1 MFRHVLATALCLPLA
16 LVLTAQ
22 PASSADNRTDAQGR
36 KQGQWVKHW
45 PNGNT
50 RYEGAFKDDK
60 PVGEFRHFDEDGK
73 LSSVQVHAGDG
84 HVSRARH
91 FHLTGSL
98 MATGKYVD
106 QQKDSTWTYYSGSG
120 ELRKVENY
128 RKGKLHGEQ
137 TTYYP
142 GGAKAEVEHYDNGVL
157 HGETKGWFA
166 NGNLR
171 MAANYEKSEADG
183 PMLFN
188 FPSGKKE
195 IEGRMVNGDRD
206 GAWFYYNEDGSVQL
220 QMLYARGQV
229 IREKKENGTFTE
241 HFDDERMKSEVTY
254 KNGMR
259 EGRFVEYHDNGK
271 WEVRP
276 VPADPVRGTPADME
290 RVLVGQTKKREGTYK
305 ADKLEGEVKE
315 YDEKGKVVKVT
326 RYVAGEAVAGQR

>member
-1 MFRHVLATALCLPLA
+1 MFRIAFVAILCLPLA
-16 LVLTAQ
+16 FPLGAQ
-22 PASSADNRTDAQGR
+22 PRAGGPNHTDAQGR
-36 KQGQWVKHW
+36 KQGEWVKNW
-45 PNGNT
+45 PNGKP
-50 RYEGAFKDDK
+50 RYQGTFKDDK
-60 PVGEFRHFDEDGK
+60 PVGEFRHFDEDGR
-73 LSSVQVHAGDG
+73 LSTVQMHAGDG

-91 FHLTGSL
+91 FHPSGTL

-106 QQKDSTWTYYSGSG
+106 QQKDSTWNYYAESSA
-120 ELRKVENY
+120 LRKVENY
-128 RKGKLHGEQ
+128 RKGQLNGEQ
-137 TTYYP
+137 TAYYP
-142 GGAKAEVEHYDNGVL
+142 DGSKAEVEHYDNGKP

-171 MAANYEKSEADG
+171 MAANYVKGEADG
-183 PMLFN
+183 PMLFY

-220 QMLYARGQV
+220 QMLYAKGTLV
-229 IREKKENGTFTE
+229 KEKKENGTFTE
-241 HFDDERMKSEVTY
+241 HFDDERVKSEVTY

-326 RYVAGEAVAGQR
+326 RYVAGEVVSGQR